1 MNDDKRIDGKEKF
14 SLTMGSCFKSYAVIA
29 KECAECWLS
38 AMCKEQTKISKER
51 NGQKE
56 IQYPDL
62 LSEFIDAM
70 TQEFDLDTVDERKTG
85 SLYTFVNQSGIVYIW
100 IWAESNPPRLEGKI
114 NDKRFP
120 LGVLKKE
127 TIAKFVKIVV
137 NKADGKSD
145 E

>member
-1 MNDDKRIDGKEKF
+1 MRDDNRINGQGKF
-14 SLTMGSCFKSYAVIA
+14 SLTMGSCFKSYSVIA

-38 AMCKEQTKISKER
+38 TMCKEQTRINKER
-51 NGQKE
+51 NGQKD

-70 TQEFDLDTVDERKTG
+70 TQEFNLDTVDERKTG
-85 SLYTFVNQSGIVYIW
+85 SLYTFVNQSEIVYIW

-114 NDKRFP
+114 NNRRFP

-127 TIAKFVKIVV
+127 TITEFVKIMVG
-137 NKADGKSD
+137 KASGRR
-145 E
+145 

>member
-1 MNDDKRIDGKEKF
+1 
-14 SLTMGSCFKSYAVIA
+14 
-29 KECAECWLS
+29 
-38 AMCKEQTKISKER
+38 MCKEQTRINKER
-51 NGQKE
+51 NGQKD

-70 TQEFDLDTVDERKTG
+70 TQEFNLDTVDERKTG

-114 NDKRFP
+114 NNRRFP

-127 TIAKFVKIVV
+127 TITEFVKIMVG
-137 NKADGKSD
+137 KASGRR
-145 E
+145 